1 MSALSQS
8 HEASFQ
14 EVFMSALD
22 RAMLLL
28 GDSGREAT
36 YYHIEKALKLKR
48 SMWHRNPEA
57 FTEALKQIFGPQ
69 GSRLLL
75 NAIAKELMAQLNLKI
90 QEKTVSLPEL
100 IRLAEQYT
108 RGGGN
113 LTEEKSRRK
122 LEHAKAKHPH
132 RRR

>member
-36 YYHIEKALKLKR
+36 YYHIEKTFRLKR
-48 SMWHRNPEA
+48 NMWHKNPEA
-57 FTEALKQIFGPQ
+57 FTEALKQIFGAQ

-108 RGGGN
+108 RGVGGI
-113 LTEEKSRRK
+113 
-122 LEHAKAKHPH
+122 
-132 RRR
+132 

>member
-36 YYHIEKALKLKR
+36 YYHIEKVLKLKR

>member
-28 GDSGREAT
+28 GDSGRKAT

-48 SMWHRNPEA
+48 NMWHKNPEA

-75 NAIAKELMAQLNLKI
+75 NAIAKELIAQLNLKI

-100 IRLAEQYT
+100 IRLAEQHT

-113 LTEEKSRRK
+113 LTEEKSQRK
-122 LEHAKAKHPH
+122 PEHAKVKHPH
-132 RRR
+132 HRR